1 MEHQVSNVKCQHGTP
16 NVKYQYFFRP
26 EAKTKWN
33 TISPGLPLPPL
44 YLQQGESFGI
54 EPTLFVGEA
63 KLLNVTSNETIK
75 TAAEQQ
81 HGLHRNRIWFYFCD
95 NSSSTD

>member
-26 EAKTKWN
+26 EGKTKWN
-33 TISPGLPLPPL
+33 TISPGLPFPPL

-81 HGLHRNRIWFYFCD
+81 HELHRNRIMVLFL
-95 NSSSTD
+95 

>member
-1 MEHQVSNVKCQHGTP
+1 MSFGKFVSKCYLCTECSHA

-81 HGLHRNRIWFYFCD
+81 HGLQD
-95 NSSSTD
+95 DLK